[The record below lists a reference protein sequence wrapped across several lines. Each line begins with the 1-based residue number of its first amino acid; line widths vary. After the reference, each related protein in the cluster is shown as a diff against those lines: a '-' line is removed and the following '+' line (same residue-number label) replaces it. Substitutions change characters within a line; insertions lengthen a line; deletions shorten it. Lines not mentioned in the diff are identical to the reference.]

1 VVKLAFV
8 ASIAI
13 VIVVLGAVGT
23 AREGGP
29 VSSVRKAWHAFK
41 QPPVRPSNLNN
52 RLLSLSGNGRYDLWR
67 VAWDDAKAHPV
78 LGSGAGTY
86 ERYFLQHQPEAVSRV
101 RDAHGLYIETLAE
114 LGPFGLALLLVAL
127 LAPLAAALRR
137 GQSMLVGPIAGAY
150 VGYLIH
156 AASDWDWELPAVTL
170 VAITCG
176 AALVASGERA
186 RVSVGW
192 WARGVAVGA
201 AVVVAGFAGFGLV
214 GNSALASAQNANQAH
229 NWDKAAVQARRAH
242 RWMPWSPK
250 PLLALGTAQLGG
262 GLRDDAR
269 KTFEQA
275 ASTDSNDWAV
285 WADVAEASSGS
296 ERDRA
301 LQRVVDLFPRSQI
314 AQKYLSANK

>member
-1 VVKLAFV
+1 
-8 ASIAI
+8 
-13 VIVVLGAVGT
+13 
-23 AREGGP
+23 
-29 VSSVRKAWHAFK
+29 
-41 QPPVRPSNLNN
+41 
-52 RLLSLSGNGRYDLWR
+52 
-67 VAWDDAKAHPV
+67 
-78 LGSGAGTY
+78 
-86 ERYFLQHQPEAVSRV
+86 
-101 RDAHGLYIETLAE
+101 
-114 LGPFGLALLLVAL
+114 
-127 LAPLAAALRR
+127 
-137 GQSMLVGPIAGAY
+137 
-150 VGYLIH
+150 
-156 AASDWDWELPAVTL
+156 
-170 VAITCG
+170 
-176 AALVASGERA
+176 
-186 RVSVGW
+186 VSVGW

-296 ERDRA
+296 EHDRA